1 MSCCLSLFLL
11 LAAVPAFCGEWIVI
25 PAGQRQVQAYL
36 ARPQAGEGK
45 VAVVLIHEI
54 FGLSDWV
61 ISVADRLAAAGYIA
75 LAPDLLS
82 GMGPEG
88 GRTPDFADQSAVT
101 RAVSGLPP
109 EQVSADLRAIA
120 AYAAALKGVS
130 AVGVA
135 GFCWGGSETFAFA
148 TEHPGL
154 AAAYVFY
161 GTGPDSAAALAR
173 INCPVYGFYGGNDG
187 RINATLPA
195 TTEKM
200 QAAGKVY
207 EPVTYEKAGHGF
219 LRAGAES
226 GATEANRLAHD
237 QAWTRWLD
245 LLGRLTSSLPSAV
258 EEASW
263 GQTKSR

>member
-1 MSCCLSLFLL
+1 MPCCLSLLLL
-11 LAAVPAFCGEWIVI
+11 LAAVPAFAAEWVVI
-25 PAGQRQVQAYL
+25 PAGERQVQTYL
-36 ARPQAGEGK
+36 ARPQSGEGK

-61 ISVADRLAAAGYIA
+61 ISVADRLAEAGYIA

-109 EQVSADLRAIA
+109 AQVSADLRAVA
-120 AYAAALKGVS
+120 AHAAALKGVG
-130 AVGVA
+130 AVAVA

-161 GTGPDSAAALAR
+161 GASPDSAAALAR
-173 INCPVYGFYGGNDG
+173 IRCPIYGFYGGSDG

-219 LRAGAES
+219 LRAGADA

-237 QAWTRWLD
+237 QAWARWLD
-245 LLGRLTSSLPSAV
+245 LLAQLASSLPSAV
-258 EEASW
+258 EGSTW
-263 GQTKSR
+263 GQAKSR